1 MKKTILRILNFT
13 ALGFFVFIILSTDY
27 KVEKILDPQNL
38 KFLCLS
44 LIFLLISQLNIGLVW
59 GLYLVKSSDISFKSS
74 FLGWINS
81 IKGKYVPGKITS
93 PILRIENIVK
103 IKNKKQYYIIVL
115 IENIYL
121 IISNIFLGAYVFLK
135 EFYAFKY
142 HIFFYVII
150 NLILYV
156 VSKVKKEN
164 IYIQYLSFTYLFQF
178 TNLFNLVGVYFAS
191 KIFFI
196 DKALEFALIY
206 QLSIAISMI
215 ISIFPAGIGL
225 REASTIEIA
234 KSYGINVVEINNA
247 VILFRI
253 LSLFTDGILI
263 FAEYVIK
270 YRNGY
275 PKS

>member
-13 ALGFFVFIILSTDY
+13 ALVFFIFIIFSTDY
-27 KVEKILDPQNL
+27 KVDKILDPQNL

-59 GLYLVKSSDISFKSS
+59 GLYLEKSSDISFKSS

-121 IISNIFLGAYVFLK
+121 IISNIFLGAYVFLQ
-135 EFYAFKY
+135 EFYSFKY

-164 IYIQYLSFTYLFQF
+164 IYFQYLSFTYLFQF
-178 TNLFNLVGVYFAS
+178 TNLFNLVGIYFAS

-253 LSLFTDGILI
+253 LSLFTDGFLI
-263 FAEYVIK
+263 FAEYIIK

-275 PKS
+275 FKS